1 MRIALV
7 SDSTCDMSDSE
18 RLRHSPVIV
27 PLHVVLGGASYL
39 DGVDLK
45 PDAFYRLFAEA
56 VALPTSSQPNTA
68 EFEKVYAGLLET
80 YDSVVSIHVS
90 GRLSGTVR
98 SAAAAAQAVGR
109 GRIRVVDSRHVSVG
123 LGLVVG
129 AAGDAISDGASLG
142 GVVTAAERAAGNTRV
157 YGTLPSLDVAAR
169 GGRVSARLARFAGL
183 IELKPI
189 IVFDEE
195 GAAHADGGRLGFSR
209 AIRGVAQRVAGFAA
223 SNPAKVAIVH
233 ADGIR
238 AAQYLQQLLRS
249 GLGEL
254 DIPIVEA
261 GAVITTHVGLG
272 AIAVGVR
279 RLEVK
284 GPVD

>member
-1 MRIALV
+1 MTDA
-7 SDSTCDMSDSE
+7 E
-18 RLRHSPVIV
+18 RLRYGPVIV

-45 PDAFYRLFAEA
+45 PGAFYRLFAEA
-56 VALPTSSQPNTA
+56 VALPSSSQPNAA

-80 YDSVVSIHVS
+80 CDSVVSIHVS

-98 SAAAAAQAVGR
+98 SAAAAAQSVGP

-157 YGTLPSLDVAAR
+157 YGTLPSLDVAVR

-189 IVFDEE
+189 ITFDEE
-195 GAAHADGGRLGFSR
+195 GGAHADGGRLGFSR
-209 AIRGVAQRVAGFAA
+209 AIRGVAQRVARFAA
-223 SNPAKVAIVH
+223 NNPAKIAIVH
-233 ADGIR
+233 ADGASVAEYLRQRIR
-238 AAQYLQQLLRS
+238 DR
-249 GLGEL
+249 LGEL

-279 RLEVK
+279 RLEVER
-284 GPVD
+284 PVD